1 VTIFSDSLKAH
12 YATVQLLD
20 PLEATIVKVCSDI
33 TAAFKNG
40 NKVLLLGNGGSAADA
55 QHIAAEFVGRY
66 GYGFERR
73 KALPAIALTTDT
85 SILTALVNDAEAA
98 ILFSRQVEALAQKG
112 DVVIGIS
119 TSGNSSNVLNGIVSA
134 KKAGCTTI
142 GLLGGNGGTLK
153 SEVDTA
159 ILVPSNDTPRI
170 QECHILLGHIICDIV
185 ERNFAC

>member
-1 VTIFSDSLKAH
+1 MTIFSDSLKAH

-33 TAAFKNG
+33 TAAFNNG

-55 QHIAAEFVGRY
+55 QHIAAELVGR
-66 GYGFERR
+66 FKLQRR
-73 KALPAIALTTDT
+73 ALPAIALTTDT
-85 SILTALVNDAEAA
+85 SILTALGNDYSFEYV
-98 ILFSRQVEALAQKG
+98 FCRQVEALAQKG
-112 DVVIGIS
+112 DIVIGIS
-119 TSGNSSNVLNGIVSA
+119 TSGNSVNILKGIQSA
-134 KKAGCTTI
+134 VAAGCTTI

-185 ERNFAC
+185 ERNFIC